1 MMMIVENYPVNQFC
15 FEIIENTEFDHTL
28 FLFFLHKKRTCGKIP
43 PRDIT
48 SEKNL
53 PVLFL
58 QMVHTVWLI
67 YFYFR
72 ENKKRRDGRILQ
84 SGKSLF

>member
-1 MMMIVENYPVNQFC
+1 MMIVENYPVNQFC
-15 FEIIENTEFDHTL
+15 FEIIEKHHEFDHTL
-28 FLFFLHKKRTCGKIP
+28 FYFFLHKKRTCGKIP

-58 QMVHTVWLI
+58 QTGLQCDLYI
-67 YFYFR
+67 FYFR